1 MWMKTHTSHKIAVS
15 RNNSF
20 LNLSCWLTVVMA
32 RLGFTA
38 GVLGPA
44 SSPVEISG
52 GGLVGGVSCK
62 DGSEDT
68 WEDVRSRSGVGYA
81 WLLHCVS
88 YCLRPGD

>member
-1 MWMKTHTSHKIAVS
+1 MKTHTSHKIAVP

-20 LNLSCWLTVVMA
+20 LNLSCWLAVVMA
-32 RLGFTA
+32 RVGFTT
-38 GVLGPA
+38 GVLTSA
-44 SSPVEISG
+44 SDLVEISG

-81 WLLHCVS
+81 
-88 YCLRPGD
+88 